1 MKPMKICFVQ
11 ISSNGTEVKQCK
23 SRIYAS
29 LNVYCDRFLAGEIL
43 QKNVLLNDSKVLM
56 PTSSNILLKRKQ
68 IISKILLFSKQFI
81 NLQVIVF

>member
-29 LNVYCDRFLAGEIL
+29 LNVYCDRFLAGEIS
-43 QKNVLLNDSKVLM
+43 QKNVLLNDFKVLRDN
-56 PTSSNILLKRKQ
+56 SN
-68 IISKILLFSKQFI
+68 
-81 NLQVIVF
+81 